1 MTLEF
6 KKFSSFIFLLIFLT
20 LTMPILSSPFQLANN
35 VNAETDSNSDNDG
48 DGGSG
53 IKTMTEMTETT
64 LQRMTEMT
72 MSSEIVH

>member
-35 VNAETDSNSDNDG
+35 VDAETDSNSDDDAKDDGSKDDG
-48 DGGSG
+48 DDGP
-53 IKTMTEMTETT
+53 KDD
-64 LQRMTEMT
+64 
-72 MSSEIVH
+72 

>member
-35 VNAETDSNSDNDG
+35 VDAETDSNSDDDSDDGSGDKDDG
-48 DGGSG
+48 DDDSDDGSG
-53 IKTMTEMTETT
+53 DKDDGD
-64 LQRMTEMT
+64 
-72 MSSEIVH
+72 